1 MYKVKFVTVTIIFF
15 IAYVIYKN
23 QSQQEDITPTYVE
36 TGTVLQTNEPP
47 CIQMYYYI
55 EQYSKQYNIPR
66 KYAYGIAYKET
77 GYRGP
82 FHWKYN
88 HKQVSFAGAMG
99 PMQIMPSTAKSINGY
114 YVSNEKLTSDIKFNV
129 ETSMKLLQKLKNK
142 YGSWEVA
149 FGVYNTGRPM
159 VNQYAMDVYRFEP
172 NW

>member
-1 MYKVKFVTVTIIFF
+1 MEKVKFITVSIVMLIAATIFDHQKIKS
-15 IAYVIYKN
+15 IEGETK
-23 QSQQEDITPTYVE
+23 VE
-36 TGTVLQTNEPP
+36 SASILLNHEPP

-88 HKQVSFAGAMG
+88 HKQVSYAGAMG
-99 PMQIMPSTAKSINGY
+99 PMQIMPSTAKSVNGY

>member
-1 MYKVKFVTVTIIFF
+1 MLIAATIFDHQKIKS
-15 IAYVIYKN
+15 IEEKTN
-23 QSQQEDITPTYVE
+23 VE
-36 TGTVLQTNEPP
+36 SASILLNHEPP

-88 HKQVSFAGAMG
+88 HKQVSYAGAMG
-99 PMQIMPSTAKSINGY
+99 PMQIMPSTAKSVNGY